1 MYGVMFVVMV
11 AGVFWVKRLE
21 HQFNQEL
28 NDAYLKLHDIVFL
41 FGM

>member
-1 MYGVMFVVMV
+1 MMYGVMF

-28 NDAYLKLHDIVFL
+28 NDTYLKLHDITRRRAGL
-41 FGM
+41 